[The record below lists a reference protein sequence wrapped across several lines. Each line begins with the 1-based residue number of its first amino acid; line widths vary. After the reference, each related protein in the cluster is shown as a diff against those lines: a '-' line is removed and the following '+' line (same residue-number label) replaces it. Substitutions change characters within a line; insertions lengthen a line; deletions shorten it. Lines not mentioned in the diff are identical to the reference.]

1 VLLLV
6 VYTWLALGYAFDTPA
21 WENPDEPAHYNFVAD
36 LVRTGQL
43 PVMEQGAWDQSLLER
58 LTATQFNPP
67 ERLDTIRYEAWQ
79 PPLYYLL
86 AVPAYVLPHTEAG
99 RIRALRVFDVAL
111 GGLTVLVVYLA
122 AREVLVRRPLLVA
135 IRLAPGARAWLA
147 LAVPGVL
154 VGIPMFTAMSAAI
167 NNDALANLFGA
178 ALTAALLWTLSARP
192 TLRLAVALGVLLGL
206 ALLTKM
212 TLAAFVLLVPASLF
226 VTSLR
231 KDNARAG
238 GSLLAGAPSGHEL
251 TSLPAAE
258 REPPGNPH
266 SREEIPRAGGSLIAR
281 GQAFKRSLTYAA
293 VSLAVA
299 LLVLLPW
306 LIHQGLTYGWTD
318 LLAMRRHDAVVL
330 DQPRA
335 PGLTPDY
342 LLHWAT
348 VSFHSFWAQFGW
360 MGVLVPD
367 RLYWVW
373 GILTLIAC
381 AGLLLWLTR
390 SVFSQWR
397 VPLIKLDPRPALLV
411 LVCLGVLAVDLQHN
425 LEFDQA
431 QGRFVY
437 PALLPICVFLVV
449 GWATLLPARLRAPVI
464 LLLAA
469 GLIALNQYTLSH
481 YLATAWSVPAL
492 GP

>member
-1 VLLLV
+1 LLPHGAFALLLV
-6 VYTWLALGYAFDTPA
+6 VYVWLGLGYAFDTPA

-43 PVMEQGAWDQSLLER
+43 PVMEQGAWDQPLLER

-86 AVPAYVLPHTEAG
+86 AVPAYLLPRTEAG
-99 RIRALRVFDVAL
+99 KVRALRVFDVAL
-111 GGLTVLVVYLA
+111 GGLTVLVTYLA
-122 AREVLVRRPLLVA
+122 ALEVLVRRPFAVSA
-135 IRLAPGARAWLA
+135 GIPIRARPWLA

-178 ALTAALLWTLSARP
+178 VLTAALLWTLSARP
-192 TLRLAVALGVLLGL
+192 TLRIAIALGVLLGL

-212 TLAAFVLLVPASLF
+212 TLAAFIVLVPASL
-226 VTSLR
+226 VAAALR
-231 KDNARAG
+231 THPSARGPSTGEETQPGGSPSVIKEVWAG
-238 GSLLAGAPSGHEL
+238 GSLTAS
-251 TSLPAAE
+251 
-258 REPPGNPH
+258 
-266 SREEIPRAGGSLIAR
+266 GSLA
-281 GQAFKRSLTYAA
+281 LAA
-293 VSLAVA
+293 VPLGVA
-299 LLVLLPW
+299 LLVMTPW
-306 LIHQGLTYGWTD
+306 LVRQGLTYGWTD
-318 LLAMRRHDAVVL
+318 LLAMRRHDAVVV

-335 PGLTPDY
+335 PGITADY
-342 LLHWAT
+342 LLHWST

-373 GILTLIAC
+373 GILTLLAC
-381 AGLLLWLTR
+381 AGLLVWLARTIATR
-390 SVFSQWR
+390 AWR
-397 VPLIKLDPRPALLV
+397 EPLSKWDFRPALLS
-411 LVCLGVLAVDLQHN
+411 LVCLGVLTVDLQHN

-437 PALLPICVFLVV
+437 PALLPLCIFVVV
-449 GWATLLPARLRAPVI
+449 GWATLLPARLRAPVCV
-464 LLLAA
+464 LVAA
-469 GLIALNQYTLSH
+469 GLIVLNQYTLSH
-481 YLATAWSVPAL
+481 YLATAWAVAAL
-492 GP
+492 GR